1 MEQLNLPL
9 EELPSILL
17 GLCLFFL
24 LTQLYQLLFV
34 HGKLAFHR
42 VKERSESSE
51 GAEKVSLSVV
61 VCVRNEEARL
71 TDFLGS
77 LLEQDYPSFEVIV
90 VNDRS
95 EDDTKWILRDL
106 SAQYPRLKTVEIAEH
121 VTSQSGKKFGVA
133 MGIKAAQYEHIVLTD
148 VDCEISSKHWLS
160 HLAAGFIDNRRIV
173 LGYVPLKRKSGFLN
187 ALIRYEHFLR
197 SVDYL
202 SNALKGQAYT
212 G

>member
-1 MEQLNLPL
+1 
-9 EELPSILL
+9 
-17 GLCLFFL
+17 
-24 LTQLYQLLFV
+24 
-34 HGKLAFHR
+34 
-42 VKERSESSE
+42 
-51 GAEKVSLSVV
+51 
-61 VCVRNEEARL
+61 
-71 TDFLGS
+71 
-77 LLEQDYPSFEVIV
+77 
-90 VNDRS
+90 
-95 EDDTKWILRDL
+95 DTKWILRDL

-212 G
+212 GFGQNMAFHKPLFFEGKGYAAHMHVPTGHDE